1 MATGIRE
8 DGSPVLGWEAGKQ
21 GREEEEEEKGWGQ
34 VLPTIAEDVLKRCRK
49 VEIPE
54 LPPKLAVEVV
64 QMGMDGLE
72 GWGRAE
78 PDFSS
83 R

>member
-21 GREEEEEEKGWGQ
+21 GREEEEEKGWGH
-34 VLPTIAEDVLKRCRK
+34 VLLTIAEEVLKRCRK

-64 QMGMDGLE
+64 QMGMDSLE